1 MLDLLLLWF
10 DVSLVAVVVVV
21 VVIVLVVVF
30 VVVFVVCFVFVGQLH
45 WCYLNYYGCHH

>member
-1 MLDLLLLWF
+1 MMLDLLLLWF

-21 VVIVLVVVF
+21 VVVVVIVL